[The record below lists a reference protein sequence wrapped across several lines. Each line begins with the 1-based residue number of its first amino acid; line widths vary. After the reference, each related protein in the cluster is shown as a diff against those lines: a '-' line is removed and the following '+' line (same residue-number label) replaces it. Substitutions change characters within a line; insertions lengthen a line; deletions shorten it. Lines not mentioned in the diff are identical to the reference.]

1 MSQTKSSKDRGYKT
15 TTISRDSS
23 SGKFVLKRSEEKSKG
38 FPSNRLLKQGE
49 LPKR

>member
-1 MSQTKSSKDRGYKT
+1 MSQTKSSRHKDEKT
-15 TTISRDSS
+15 TIVRRDSS
-23 SGKFVLKRSEEKSKG
+23 SGKFVLKRSDEKEKG